1 MDVASGLGS
10 TPNESSPFG
19 GIDVPAII
27 LAISFGLSLYLL
39 HK

>member
-10 TPNESSPFG
+10 TPNENYPFG